1 MPTELQ
7 EMFKRNSSSKK
18 KMRVNEDLDPLKGM
32 KRKKKKVNMWMNK
45 KAFHSP
51 HILIYLK

>member
-32 KRKKKKVNMWMNK
+32 KRKKKK
-45 KAFHSP
+45 
-51 HILIYLK
+51 